1 MFRFE
6 QMIADRFL
14 HSDDPLNAG
23 QSEDQRLGGIHP
35 EHEPIQGF
43 QAGAERNL
51 RDPAF

>member
-1 MFRFE
+1 MLRKGTRWTGAKLE
-6 QMIADRFL
+6 WR
-14 HSDDPLNAG
+14 SDWEG
-23 QSEDQRLGGIHP
+23 EDQRLGGIHP